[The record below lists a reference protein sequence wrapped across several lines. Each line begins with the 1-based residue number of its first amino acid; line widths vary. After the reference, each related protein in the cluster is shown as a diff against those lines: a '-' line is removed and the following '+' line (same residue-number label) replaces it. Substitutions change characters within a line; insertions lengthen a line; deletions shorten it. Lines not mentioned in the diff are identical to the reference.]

1 LLDPELK
8 NKKFL
13 IVGKDGQVGYE
24 LCSRLLGEGVELRSL
39 GRDDCNL
46 LNSIEV
52 RQALEDI
59 PYDILI
65 NASAYNFV
73 DRAESEQ
80 NQAFQIN
87 AEIPKLLALDAAEKG
102 ARIVHYSTD
111 YVFDGKKAD
120 PYTEADA
127 PNPLNTYG
135 RSKLAGEENLVAANP
150 DHLIFRVSWVYSL
163 RRHNFLKTML
173 RLARERNEIRVVNDQ
188 IGTPSW
194 ARTIANLTLDALSIP
209 SGIYH
214 LAPGNHATWFE
225 FACSIFDSLHGRL
238 NKTPM
243 IVPIPSSEFA
253 SHVARPQNSRFCTT
267 KFELSAKIKLQDWKL
282 ELVECLKD
290 WQDLKS

>member
-1 LLDPELK
+1 MLDPELK
-8 NKKFL
+8 SKKFL

-24 LCSRLLGEGVELRSL
+24 LCSRLLGEGVELRAI
-39 GRDDCNL
+39 GRNDCNL
-46 LNSIEV
+46 LNSMEV
-52 RQALEDI
+52 RQTLEDI

-87 AEIPKLLALDAAEKG
+87 AEIPKLLALDASEKG

-111 YVFDGKKAD
+111 YVFDGKKTD
-120 PYTEADA
+120 PYIETDA

-135 RSKLAGEENLVAANP
+135 RSKLAGEESLMVANQ

-188 IGTPSW
+188 VGTPTW
-194 ARTIANLTLDALSIP
+194 ARTIANMTLDSLSAA

-214 LAPGNHATWFE
+214 LAPANHATWFE
-225 FACSIFDSLHGRL
+225 FACSIFESLDGRL
-238 NKTPM
+238 NKRPTV
-243 IVPIPSSEFA
+243 VPILSSEFA
-253 SHVARPQNSRFCTT
+253 SQVKRPQNSRFCTR
-267 KFELSAKIKLQDWKL
+267 KLELNAKIKLQDWKL

-290 WQDLKS
+290 WQDLK